1 MAEIPDRYRKSYE
14 DGPGWV
20 QPVYEELGAAEARI
34 RELEQERDRSLEA
47 FQRQVE
53 HTSLHLG
60 HVAQFL
66 KEMYE
71 VMIDP
76 LYTGD
81 LKVSQITA
89 ALLDAA
95 KRDRETANMHGDALG
110 ALQAQ
115 LQAVTQERDAL
126 LVVKEI
132 LEDRL
137 IAARKP

>member
-1 MAEIPDRYRKSYE
+1 M
-14 DGPGWV
+14 
-20 QPVYEELGAAEARI
+20 
-34 RELEQERDRSLEA
+34 
-47 FQRQVE
+47 
-53 HTSLHLG
+53 
-60 HVAQFL
+60 
-66 KEMYE
+66 
-71 VMIDP
+71 MIDP